1 MAVALTGCGPSPEE
15 SARIQHQM
23 DNPIVTVVGTFDD
36 CEVKFV
42 NRYYRDSSF
51 YLARCGQTAAATR
64 QFSEM
69 QGRQSV
75 PRTRLS
81 ITDVAKSD
89 AAIDAAEV
97 AQAKEDL
104 ARAERKLAEATTAL
118 TIAQQR
124 VDATQSK

>member
-1 MAVALTGCGPSPEE
+1 M
-15 SARIQHQM
+15 
-23 DNPIVTVVGTFDD
+23 TVVGTFDD

-51 YLARCGQTAAATR
+51 YLARCGQTAASTR

-81 ITDVAKSD
+81 ISQDVVDSN
-89 AAIDAAEV
+89 AALDAAEV